1 MKAAI
6 RTFALLVAVAGL
18 ASASFAPASM
28 KALPA
33 SGAVSLS
40 GPGPT
45 IGLPA
50 PLPCQLA
57 NTCLVSSGSPA
68 PTR

>member
-6 RTFALLVAVAGL
+6 RMFALLVAVAGL
-18 ASASFAPASM
+18 ASASFAPATT
-28 KALPA
+28 KAL
-33 SGAVSLS
+33 SMHGAVSAS
-40 GPGPT
+40 APGPT

-57 NTCLVSSGSPA
+57 NTCLVPA
-68 PTR
+68 TSTNSTR

>member
-6 RTFALLVAVAGL
+6 RTFALFVAVAGL
-18 ASASFAPASM
+18 ASASFAPATT
-28 KALPA
+28 KAL
-33 SGAVSLS
+33 STHGAVSAS

-57 NTCLVSSGSPA
+57 NTCLVPSTSTNS
-68 PTR
+68 TR

>member
-18 ASASFAPASM
+18 ASVSFAPATT
-28 KALPA
+28 KAL
-33 SGAVSLS
+33 STHGAVSAS

-45 IGLPA
+45 VGLPL
-50 PLPCQLA
+50 PVPCQLD
-57 NTCLVSSGSPA
+57 NTCFA
-68 PTR
+68 PTASTNSTR

>member
-6 RTFALLVAVAGL
+6 RSLALLVAVAGL
-18 ASASFAPASM
+18 AAASFAPATT
-28 KALPA
+28 KALFTQ
-33 SGAVSLS
+33 GVVSAS

-45 IGLPA
+45 IGLPL

-57 NTCLVSSGSPA
+57 NTCLVPSTSTDS
-68 PTR
+68 TR